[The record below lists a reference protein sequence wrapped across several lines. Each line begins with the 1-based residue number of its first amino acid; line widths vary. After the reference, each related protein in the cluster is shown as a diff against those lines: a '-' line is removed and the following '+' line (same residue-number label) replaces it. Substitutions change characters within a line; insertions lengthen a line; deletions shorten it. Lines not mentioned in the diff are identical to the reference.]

1 MAMTSPMNRAPK
13 VDTSATAHAA
23 ESQAHLVCSERSRPD
38 RSGVATPSPQKRRAC
53 GKRRRR
59 LARQGASRMKP
70 SSAIQRS
77 RQHVDGE
84 AVDSAGDAHR
94 AQQSH
99 WQRALGVALAE
110 AGGQHR
116 RGGQRVTAVAAR
128 GDPVAD
134 EVAGGADA
142 VVRAQGSP
150 AATRDQ
156 RLGVRLVQIEQP
168 CRGQQGVPGV
178 GQGAARFKRAPAPGA
193 ARPAP
198 AGSRNAQRSAPARP

>member
-13 VDTSATAHAA
+13 VDTSASAQVA
-23 ESQAHLVCSERSRPD
+23 ESQACLVYSERARSD

-77 RQHVDGE
+77 RRLVDGE

-99 WQRALGVALAE
+99 QQRALGVALAD
-110 AGGQHR
+110 GVGRHR

-134 EVAGGADA
+134 EVVDGADA

-156 RLGVRLVQIEQP
+156 RLGVRLAQIEQR
-168 CRGQQGVPGV
+168 CRGQQGVLGV
-178 GQGAARFKRAPAPGA
+178 GQGAAPFRRAPAPGA

-198 AGSRNAQRSAPARP
+198 AG